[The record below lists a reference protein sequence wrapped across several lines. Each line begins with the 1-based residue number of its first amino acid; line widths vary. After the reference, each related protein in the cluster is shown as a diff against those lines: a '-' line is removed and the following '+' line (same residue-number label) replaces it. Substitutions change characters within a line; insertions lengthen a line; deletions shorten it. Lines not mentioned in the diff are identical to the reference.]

1 MDAFKGYID
10 ALNKNL
16 ATHAASEGSNY
27 GTLQT
32 LIQALDAKATAL
44 ILPQHI
50 AQGAP
55 DIRVSKG
62 TIVFGYIEAKDIGI
76 DLNAIEKSEQLKRY
90 LALPNLI
97 LTDYLEF
104 RWFAEGKLMRKSR
117 LGVLKDNKVKPDAAG
132 IQDTASLLDG
142 FLGYKG
148 ESAETP
154 KELAKHMARLAHFIR
169 QEIENEL
176 EGTKPSQSLTS
187 QLSAFRDNLIPDLDN
202 KKFADMYAQTITYGL
217 FAAKLQEPE
226 KPGFSRT
233 TASELIPKT
242 NPFLRETFQ
251 HIAFGLEGIVLF
263 WVDELVELLNRTAM
277 EIFENFGKSTAKT
290 DLVVHF
296 YETFLAEYDSA
307 LRKTRGVYYTP
318 EPVVSY
324 IVRSVDYLLKTRFD
338 KPQGLADKS
347 VLVLD
352 PAVGTATFLYMV
364 IREIFEA
371 QQKAGQA
378 GYWDT
383 YVAENLLKRIFG
395 FELLMAPYTV
405 AHLKLGLLLKETG
418 YTFHSDERLGV
429 YLTNT
434 LEEAVEKS
442 DQLAG
447 FNKYIVEE
455 SNLAAK
461 VKKTKPIMV
470 VLGNPPY
477 SGISANN
484 GKWITERINGVFDKD
499 GHEIIKGYKTID
511 SLPLGEKNPKMLQD
525 DYVKFIRFGQW
536 RIEQTGYGILGFI
549 TNHAYLDNLTFRGMR
564 QSLMNTFTDI
574 YILNLHGNS
583 KKKETAP
590 GGSKD
595 ENVFDIQQGVAIGI
609 FIKEPGKIGPA
620 SVQYADLWGPREN
633 KYKALFETD
642 VKVVNWQVLEPNSP
656 NYMFIP
662 TNSDNRVEYEK
673 YWIVKDIFPVNNAG
687 LFTSRDKLTIHSSRK
702 DVADTIHDFA
712 SLPEE
717 EARNKYQLG
726 EDVDDW
732 KVLLAQKDLK
742 NSGLKSEL
750 IVPIFYRPFDV
761 RFTYYTG
768 NSRGF
773 HCRPRGEVMRHMLS
787 SNLALMT
794 MRQVALNESYT
805 HFGVTKFI
813 SDNRAF
819 YSNKGYEY
827 IFPLYLYPV
836 EEKFQPDKTG
846 GKESGT
852 QPVMKTQVGR
862 EPNISPKFI
871 AEIEQKL
878 GLKFI
883 PDGKGDLI
891 KTFGPEDIFNYV
903 YAVFHSPTYRTRY
916 AEFLK
921 IDFPRLPIT
930 SDKTLFKTL
939 AEKGAEL
946 AALHLMESPL
956 LEAEYQKVGYPAKG
970 SHLVE
975 KVRYEEKTKRVYINK
990 EQYFEGIEP
999 EVWNFY
1005 VGGYQVCEKWLK
1017 DRKGRTLSPDDIN
1030 HYQKIVIA
1038 LRETTRLMAEID
1050 KEIPSWPIS

>member
-1 MDAFKGYID
+1 
-10 ALNKNL
+10 
-16 ATHAASEGSNY
+16 
-27 GTLQT
+27 
-32 LIQALDAKATAL
+32 
-44 ILPQHI
+44 
-50 AQGAP
+50 
-55 DIRVSKG
+55 
-62 TIVFGYIEAKDIGI
+62 
-76 DLNAIEKSEQLKRY
+76 
-90 LALPNLI
+90 
-97 LTDYLEF
+97 
-104 RWFAEGKLMRKSR
+104 
-117 LGVLKDNKVKPDAAG
+117 
-132 IQDTASLLDG
+132 
-142 FLGYKG
+142 
-148 ESAETP
+148 
-154 KELAKHMARLAHFIR
+154 
-169 QEIENEL
+169 
-176 EGTKPSQSLTS
+176 
-187 QLSAFRDNLIPDLDN
+187 
-202 KKFADMYAQTITYGL
+202 
-217 FAAKLQEPE
+217 
-226 KPGFSRT
+226 
-233 TASELIPKT
+233 
-242 NPFLRETFQ
+242 
-251 HIAFGLEGIVLF
+251 
-263 WVDELVELLNRTAM
+263 
-277 EIFENFGKSTAKT
+277 
-290 DLVVHF
+290 
-296 YETFLAEYDSA
+296 
-307 LRKTRGVYYTP
+307 
-318 EPVVSY
+318 
-324 IVRSVDYLLKTRFD
+324 VDYLLKTRFD

-939 AEKGAEL
+939 AEKGEEL